1 MRSFLLHAYLFKAC
15 KFHLL
20 LSRNEHITAL
30 KKLVMLNTAY
40 FFPFSFFDT
49 CAVLNGIINLG
60 YFEDFYYSL
69 FFPKEFYTKKR
80 IRIPLSYCTI
90 LYHFVESIIQ
100 DSINSTYSQS
110 TLFFFFNYKKIE
122 FRFPFRKNT
131 NYSKRNGIG
140 QSSTIVDEYSIIT
153 EETRIVKVLLAEGRM
168 YSLMATLGGL
178 EINAS
183 RIVLREQAA
192 GKTLD
197 PPSVL

>member
-80 IRIPLSYCTI
+80 IRILLSYCTI

-110 TLFFFFNYKKIE
+110 TLFFF
-122 FRFPFRKNT
+122 
-131 NYSKRNGIG
+131 
-140 QSSTIVDEYSIIT
+140 SIIKKLSFAFLFEKKYKLFETKWNWT
-153 EETRIVKVLLAEGRM
+153 EFNDCRRVFYHYRRNEDCKSTSGR
-168 YSLMATLGGL
+168 
-178 EINAS
+178 
-183 RIVLREQAA
+183 R
-192 GKTLD
+192 
-197 PPSVL
+197 

>member
-80 IRIPLSYCTI
+80 IRILLSYCTI
-90 LYHFVESIIQ
+90 LYHTNLSFKIQSIQLTHRVPYFFFSIIKKLSFAFLFEKIQ
-100 DSINSTYSQS
+100 IIRNEMELDRVQRLSTSILSLQ
-110 TLFFFFNYKKIE
+110 KK
-122 FRFPFRKNT
+122 R
-131 NYSKRNGIG
+131 
-140 QSSTIVDEYSIIT
+140 
-153 EETRIVKVLLAEGRM
+153 
-168 YSLMATLGGL
+168 GL
-178 EINAS
+178 
-183 RIVLREQAA
+183 
-192 GKTLD
+192 
-197 PPSVL
+197 